1 MTGTWLGGQQSEPKE
16 ATLDHAQLS
25 ELLAEAKKTRSTRIE
40 LTVAE
45 VEDLLGEF
53 ACPAP
58 IGVEQ

>member
-1 MTGTWLGGQQSEPKE
+1 M
-16 ATLDHAQLS
+16 DHAQLS